1 MKSSLSISKMK
12 NNAMKTSSHIKTKSV
27 AIIVLFAFSFSGHA
41 QETQADTVIVPLAES
56 SKIIF
61 TIGDRKDIDILRHY
75 NFQELFNDM
84 LDKLEQSQTSTTDS
98 AGNAVSE
105 SEEDWDIAS
114 STQTGDEK
122 ENAEHGDEEAAE
134 NGDDGE
140 VKWEKGRRG
149 RIGQTWQSYNI
160 DLGTNNYL
168 ADDQFPDGSEPYA
181 VRPWGSWYLAGN
193 SVQRTRLGKNI
204 FVEWGLGVS
213 WYSFKFQESNML
225 VLKDEV
231 EVTFEPDSRDV
242 EYIKS
247 KLSATFINASLV
259 PVLDFGDH
267 SRKARVWDG
276 NGSGFRFGLGPYVGY
291 RISSKTK
298 LVYEENGDRE
308 KEKNHDNF
316 YLNNLRYGFR
326 LQLGIRS
333 TDLFVNYDMNELFAK
348 EKGPKLNA
356 ISFGLIF

>member
-1 MKSSLSISKMK
+1 MNLKLIP
-12 NNAMKTSSHIKTKSV
+12 
-27 AIIVLFAFSFSGHA
+27 AILLTLFSFTAHS
-41 QETQADTVIVPLAES
+41 QEAPADTVIVPLAES

-61 TIGDRKDIDILRHY
+61 TIRNRSDLHILRHY
-75 NFQELFNDM
+75 NFQELFDDI
-84 LDKLEQSQTSTTDS
+84 LQKLEDSEGFTNDSSGNAASTTR
-98 AGNAVSE
+98 
-105 SEEDWDIAS
+105 EEDWSIS
-114 STQTGDEK
+114 SAEKNDSGNESNDEDDD
-122 ENAEHGDEEAAE
+122 NDSYGHSDDDEEE
-134 NGDDGE
+134 E
-140 VKWEKGRRG
+140 QKWQRSRRG

-168 ADDQFPDGSEPYA
+168 AEDQFPDASELYS

-213 WYSFKFQESNML
+213 WYSFKFQENNIL
-225 VLKDEV
+225 VQKDELGV
-231 EVTFEPDSRDV
+231 LFSTDSRDV
-242 EYIKS
+242 EFIKS

-267 SRKARVWDG
+267 SRKSRIWDG
-276 NGSGFRFGLGPYVGY
+276 NGSGFRFGVGPYVGY

-308 KEKNHDNF
+308 KEKDRDNF
-316 YLNNLRYGFR
+316 HLNNLRYGFR

-348 EKGPKLNA
+348 DKGPKLNA